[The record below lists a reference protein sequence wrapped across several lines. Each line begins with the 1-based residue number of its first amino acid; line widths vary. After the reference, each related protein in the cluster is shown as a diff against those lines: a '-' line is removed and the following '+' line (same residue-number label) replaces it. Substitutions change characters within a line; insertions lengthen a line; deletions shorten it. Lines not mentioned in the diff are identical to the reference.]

1 MVHPTIRN
9 KPDVFQPEFS
19 RDWTEVVG
27 PLEELKHHVSN
38 GGAFIGSRMTS
49 GHRSSSAFDFAD
61 LAVVDIDHG
70 LTIQNFLQHLPSL
83 NLTLF
88 KSVVTLLSRSLGGDK
103 ACTDSCRL
111 FYGNDAADHLSGIQT
126 FVYLYQSL
134 MTLKTRPEASAGG
147 SPSALTASMSTR
159 SSRRSSF

>member
-1 MVHPTIRN
+1 MSRHAIRVTEVKTTISFMVHPTIRN

-70 LTIQNFLQHLPSL
+70 LTIKTSYSTRLPS
-83 NLTLF
+83 TLPGR
-88 KSVVTLLSRSLGGDK
+88 TRLQ
-103 ACTDSCRL
+103 ATDLREI
-111 FYGNDAADHLSGIQT
+111 A
-126 FVYLYQSL
+126 
-134 MTLKTRPEASAGG
+134 
-147 SPSALTASMSTR
+147 TA
-159 SSRRSSF
+159 

>member
-1 MVHPTIRN
+1 
-9 KPDVFQPEFS
+9 
-19 RDWTEVVG
+19 
-27 PLEELKHHVSN
+27 
-38 GGAFIGSRMTS
+38 MTS

-70 LTIQNFLQHLPSL
+70 LTIQNFLQHPLAEHAAWAYTTTSHGSKGDRYRVIFQLPHRVT
-83 NLTLF
+83 NPDLF

-111 FYGNDAADHLSGIQT
+111 FYGNDAADHFVWNPT

-147 SPSALTASMSTR
+147 SPSALTASMSTP